1 MLFTMQL
8 TESRA
13 AAQSVVEGIAG
24 MFGVPPAAIL
34 ASPLFLVGTP
44 DDCIAEL
51 RRRQR
56 DWELSEVVLSGA
68 GAPDLL
74 ERFGREILPHI

>member
-1 MLFTMQL
+1 MPKALIEVVLRGSKL
-8 TESRA
+8 TS
-13 AAQSVVEGIAG
+13 
-24 MFGVPPAAIL
+24 FIL
-34 ASPLFLVGTP
+34 GSPLFLIGTP

-56 DWELSEVVLSGA
+56 DWGLSEVVLSGA
-68 GAPDLL
+68 GASDLL